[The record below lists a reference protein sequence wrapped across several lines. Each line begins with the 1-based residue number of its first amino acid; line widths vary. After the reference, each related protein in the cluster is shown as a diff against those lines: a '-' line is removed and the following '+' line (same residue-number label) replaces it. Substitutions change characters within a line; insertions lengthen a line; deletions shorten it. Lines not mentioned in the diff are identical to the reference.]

1 MSELRYEDAE
11 RFVRWLLEQVIRDG
25 RGDDVQQM
33 EHAPEGRFWIGRLAP
48 EALVK
53 ATLGEARERFN
64 PCAIGIRVRLPELD
78 GRVVRCRVRMAAW
91 RETERGYYEKVG
103 PVEVPVSL
111 PTPTRVGEVQSAG
124 REEIASALRSAGAV
138 GLSAEVRAEV
148 EEGRQGPE
156 LVLTLVNTSPARL
169 GGFDTNL
176 YETQLSAEVGKTP
189 PFLLEDLP
197 ESFRYDRRVD
207 AYGVNCAVVKQGGV
221 LETQDV
227 AVYEQPRLEYWDR
240 AHLGPEPDLS
250 FDRLATDPIPVLK
263 ELLEAL
269 RRWGQEAWGD
279 EALSRRAEAE
289 QWSNSLVREARA
301 QAEGFW
307 TEVERVDQGLRLLE
321 RDEGLYQA
329 FLLMNRSFGRV
340 VGLRH
345 DRWRPYQLGFILA
358 TLGALT
364 GHRTELDVVDALWFP
379 TGGGK
384 TETYLG
390 LTVLAAFY
398 DRLRGK
404 RHGVTAWARFPLR
417 MLSLQQTQRFAD
429 VLAAAELV
437 RADAGIDGDP
447 FSLGCLIG
455 PGTPNRISLEPRGDE
470 PDYRDPSM
478 PRRYRVLL
486 RCPFCGSEWIQM
498 AFDPSRW
505 TLEHRCA
512 NERCPW
518 RGPLPFYVVD
528 EEIYRFLPTVV
539 VGTLDKVASIAWQAA
554 IRGLY
559 AAPLGRCPEPGHGF
573 TYAPR
578 RVRPTGCLAPGC
590 HKEPLPLGQDPSLFP
605 PILRIQDELHLLRDT
620 LGAIDSHYEGLL
632 DHLQEAAGS
641 HAKLLASSATI
652 SGFHRQCEVL
662 YRRRG
667 RLFPLPGPWADRS
680 FWAVHSEHVARVFWG
695 LAPRGVTIDYA
706 ADRCNETLQ
715 RAVRRALRDPAAVA
729 KEAGV
734 DERLIPELVS
744 LYGVGVV
751 YGCTLKDVEAAA
763 RSFETQLDVRPL
775 NHVVLTGRTPL
786 DEVREALERLTSPE
800 ADFERRIHL
809 VASSSMLSH
818 GVDIDRL
825 NAMVMLGVPLTV
837 AEFVQATARIGRK
850 YPGLV
855 IVLHKIERERDAK
868 VFRSFPQFVAHAD
881 RLIDPVP
888 VTRRS
893 RRVLEATFPGLLMGR
908 VYGVHEPRA
917 VERGIDNLTTVR
929 KLRRA
934 VDVGLISRDGEL
946 DAMIRM
952 LGFHGPLES
961 GARED
966 LRRYVDEFFDALND
980 PRTVAKLPQ
989 DVLRTPPMQSLR
1001 DVEEQVLV
1009 YASSRPTLREGS
1021 R

>member
-1 MSELRYEDAE
+1 MNELRYEDAE
-11 RFVRWLLEQVIRDG
+11 RFVKWLLDQVIRDG
-25 RGDDVQQM
+25 RGDDLRQM

-64 PCAIGIRVRLPELD
+64 PCAIGIRVRLPQLD

-91 RETERGYYEKVG
+91 RETDRGYYEKVG
-103 PVEVPVSL
+103 PVEVSVSL
-111 PTPTRVGEVQSAG
+111 PTPTEVGEVRSAG

-156 LVLTLVNTSPARL
+156 LVLTLVNTSPPSQKGL
-169 GGFDTNL
+169 DTNL
-176 YETQLSAEVGKTP
+176 YETQLAVEVGKTL
-189 PFLLEDLP
+189 PFLLEELP

-207 AYGVNCAVVKQGGV
+207 AYGVNCGVVKRGDV
-221 LETQDV
+221 LETRDV
-227 AVYEQPRLEYWDR
+227 AVYEQRRLEYWDR

-250 FDRLATDPIPVLK
+250 FDRLATDPIPVLR
-263 ELLEAL
+263 ELLDAL

-279 EALSRRAEAE
+279 EVLSRRAKAE
-289 QWSNSLVREARA
+289 RWSDAVVREARE
-301 QAEGFW
+301 QAKLFW
-307 TEVERVDQGLRLLE
+307 SEVERIAQGLGLLE
-321 RDEGLYQA
+321 RDDRLYRA
-329 FLLMNRSFGRV
+329 FVLMNRAFRRV
-340 VGLRH
+340 VNLGH
-345 DRWRPYQLGFILA
+345 ERWRPYQLGFILA

-364 GHRTELDVVDALWFP
+364 GDRAELDVVDALWFP

-404 RHGVTAWARFPLR
+404 RHGVTARARFPLR
-417 MLSLQQTQRFAD
+417 MLSLDQTQRFAD

-437 RADAGIDGDP
+437 RAEAGIDGDP

-455 PGTPNRISLEPRGDE
+455 PGTPNRIPLEPGDDD

-478 PRRYRVLL
+478 PQRYRVLL
-486 RCPFCGSEWIQM
+486 RCPFCGSKRIEM

-512 NERCPW
+512 EEDCPW

-554 IRGLY
+554 MRGLY
-559 AAPLGRCPEPGHGF
+559 ATPLGRCPVTGHGF

-578 RVRPTGCLAPGC
+578 SDRPTGCLAPGC
-590 HKEPLPLGQDPSLFP
+590 RERPLPLDQDPSLFP
-605 PILRIQDELHLLRDT
+605 PTLRIQDELHLLRDS

-641 HAKLLASSATI
+641 QAKLLASSATI
-652 SGFHRQCEVL
+652 SGFDRQCEVL
-662 YRRRG
+662 YRRCG
-667 RLFPLPGPWADRS
+667 RLFPTPGPWPDRS
-680 FWAVHSEHVARVFWG
+680 FWAVRSQRVARVFCG

-715 RAVRRALRDPAAVA
+715 KAVRRALREPDAVA
-729 KEAGV
+729 EEAGV

-763 RSFETQLDVRPL
+763 RSFETQIDVAPL
-775 NHVVLTGRTPL
+775 NHVTLTGRTPF
-786 DEVREALERLTSPE
+786 EYVREALDRLKSPE
-800 ADFERRIHL
+800 PEFERRIHL
-809 VASSSMLSH
+809 VAASSMLSH
-818 GVDIDRL
+818 GVDVDRL

-837 AEFVQATARIGRK
+837 AEFVQATARVGRR

-893 RRVLEATFPGLLMGR
+893 RRVLEVTFPGLLMGR

-917 VERGIDNLTTVR
+917 VERGIDNLTVVHR
-929 KLRRA
+929 LRRA
-934 VDVGLISRDGEL
+934 VDVGLITRDGEF
-946 DAMIRM
+946 DAIVRM

-961 GARED
+961 GVRQD
-966 LRRYVDEFFDALND
+966 LRAYVDEFFDALED
-980 PRTVAKLPQ
+980 PSTVAKSPTDL
-989 DVLRTPPMQSLR
+989 LRTRPMQSLR

-1009 YASSRPTLREGS
+1009 YGSTPGNPEGS